1 MKSLKA
7 KSSKMVGGKT
17 GVYETHT
24 VELPLDTV
32 VTGPGDGE
40 IPLKP
45 LDRIHIRAGITR
57 LPYLM
62 ARSN

>member
-1 MKSLKA
+1 
-7 KSSKMVGGKT
+7 MVGGKT

-57 LPYLM
+57 LPDLM